1 MLGLKT
7 KINLTTVAILVLVS
21 LSIVVVSWKSA
32 SDELSSAVETGTL
45 DLAHAVASDISIVNT
60 SEFKMLESLA
70 NLSTIRDP
78 KVDMHDKWELVNS
91 AVKGNSR
98 YYGLGFF
105 NSDGIGY
112 ATTGKW
118 SDLHTRKYLSVSMR
132 GNNALQDPDWSAVN
146 GHLCSYYAVPV
157 HDPQGM
163 QIAEISAVVDATELC
178 DTMLNIN
185 VGTNSHPFVMNRV
198 TGNYVAHQ
206 DPELIKTT
214 TAVVEKTSV
223 SFRPVLDRICAG
235 ETATEVYVDS
245 DDNRKYV
252 VAYQP
257 IDNTDW
263 SVVLVAPYK
272 DFYSGINKLLGVMIA
287 ISIFALVVAIIVMI
301 IIINGSVKPLRTV
314 SGAVEGIATGNADLT
329 RRLADVPSKDE
340 VGGLVKNFNLFLSK
354 MQTIIH
360 EVSVS
365 KVDLSEYGDR
375 LGKNVTDNNK
385 LLAHI
390 LGSIRDVDIEI
401 DNQHEKVG
409 STVQAVESIS
419 SSVDELRSLLDK
431 QTEGVNQAS
440 SAVTQMIGNINSVSS
455 SVDKMASEFDVLEK
469 EVGTGIL
476 KQREVNEQIQMIE
489 QQSKMLREAN
499 TVISSIAEQTN
510 LLAMNAAIEAAH
522 AGEAGKGFSV
532 VADEIRK
539 LSENSSAQSKNIGT
553 QLQAILGSID
563 TVVRSSDESDKS
575 FSSVA
580 DKIRVTGNLVREID
594 VAMSEQSAG
603 SKQISDT
610 LGYMNDA
617 TTHVLAASD
626 SVDNA
631 RKEITE
637 DVNVLKQSSDAVRG
651 LISNMEGS
659 VKRIEEDDNALLK
672 LATSISE
679 SIYRIGS
686 QIDQFTV

>member
-21 LSIVVVSWKSA
+21 LSIVAVSWSRA
-32 SDELSSAVETGTL
+32 SSELSDAVETGTL

-70 NLSTIRDP
+70 NLSVIRDP
-78 KVDMHDKWELVNS
+78 NVDMHDKWELVNS

-132 GNNALQDPDWSAVN
+132 GLNALQDPDWSAVN

-157 HDPQGM
+157 RDPNGS

-178 DTMLNIN
+178 DTMLSINI
-185 VGTNSHPFVMNRV
+185 GTNSHPFVMNRV
-198 TGNYVAHQ
+198 SGNYVAHQ

-214 TAVVEKTSV
+214 TAVVEIMPE
-223 SFRPVLDRICAG
+223 SFRPVLNRICAG

-257 IDNTDW
+257 IENTDW

-272 DFYSGINKLLGVMIA
+272 DFYSGISKLLTIMIL
-287 ISIFALVVAIIVMI
+287 ISLAALIIAIIVML
-301 IIINGSVKPLRTV
+301 IIINSSVRPLRTV

-329 RRLADVPSKDE
+329 RRLQDIPSKDE

-365 KVDLSEYGDR
+365 KVELSESGDR
-375 LGKNVTDNNK
+375 LSKNVTDNNK

-390 LGSIRDVDIEI
+390 LGSIREVDVEI

-409 STVQAVESIS
+409 STVHAVESIS

-455 SVDKMASEFDVLEK
+455 SVDKMADEFDVLEQ

-499 TVISSIAEQTN
+499 AVISSIAEQTN

-539 LSENSSAQSKNIGT
+539 LSENSSVQSKNIGT

-563 TVVRSSDESDKS
+563 NVVRSSDESDKS

-580 DKIRVTGNLVREID
+580 EKIRVTGNLVREID
-594 VAMSEQSAG
+594 VAMTEQSSG

-610 LGYMNDA
+610 LGYMNEA

-637 DVNVLKQSSDAVRG
+637 DVNVLKQSSDAVRT
-651 LISNMEGS
+651 LVTNMEGS
-659 VKRIEEDDNALLK
+659 VKRIEEDDSALLK